1 MMLLAFNLASVTSVT
16 SVTSV
21 SANAGTRRSISTND
35 GHGRGRG
42 HDRGHDAHLDA
53 HLDVDIDEDGRVHN
67 MVHESTSKSPL
78 AKLRR
83 VLFHHQI
90 QNHMHGNMNGNG
102 NMNVNVNG
110 NGSANKAGNGN
121 RRYKHNHGQHSIM
134 STCRTRIMFALPTPE
149 QLFDIMFASSSFDHQ
164 RHHGTQHPTSSSTSP
179 STSTSTSRSANSN
192 SKGSVLQSKS
202 KSQLQFNHDSVGMTK
217 PPPMDVFM
225 SSLSSDTSSSLSS
238 SSTTT
243 STTKNT
249 CTMNIPS
256 TTIGNN
262 DTPTDADIVIDLD
275 HDHDH
280 DHDHTSTDSI
290 DHTTLRVWWPSTST
304 SITSTR
310 TCMDTDADAADKTTS
325 TWRVK
330 RYTRRVGV
338 GRHCYNLV
346 RDAALDWEFQSTSA
360 SGSASSSTGNG
371 NVDVDGDRMGHMNT
385 GSMYRREATQM
396 DAIRNVNTRYR
407 SGDGNP
413 IILER
418 GTGTLSDTAFTDT
431 DRLSDT
437 DQGDPVP
444 MPMPVTGII
453 RATPSRTTS
462 SSTQYQSQYQYQSS
476 PITENTNPD
485 ILQIWSGIGT
495 GPNYTATVNAHKKLA
510 TFTRFGFE
518 FKLPHIP
525 VPRPAFMNRLSLSL
539 LQFQLPSLPL
549 PLSLGSRLRS
559 LRLPS
564 IYLYAI
570 NPVAVVYD
578 VVDERGDFNANGN
591 ANVNTDNYG
600 HRGFARGR
608 GHGHAGCTYSSTAYA
623 TLQGHLL
630 SGEERVSVIL
640 RHGENHR
647 DGDGDG
653 SHSNSKPGHAHAQ
666 SQDQDQDGVVDV
678 EIISFSKAAPSLFGK
693 IVWPFIAKKQDEFFK
708 SEMDALERVA
718 KKSCCVP

>member
-1 MMLLAFNLASVTSVT
+1 MMLLAFNLASVTSLTSVT

-35 GHGRGRG
+35 AGRGRG

-90 QNHMHGNMNGNG
+90 QNHMHGNMNVNG
-102 NMNVNVNG
+102 NMNGNMNGNG

-164 RHHGTQHPTSSSTSP
+164 RHHGTQHPTSSSTS
-179 STSTSTSRSANSN
+179 RSANSNSN

-217 PPPMDVFM
+217 PPPMDMFM
-225 SSLSSDTSSSLSS
+225 SSLSSDTSSSLS
-238 SSTTT
+238 TTT
-243 STTKNT
+243 TTKNT

-262 DTPTDADIVIDLD
+262 DTPTDI
-275 HDHDH
+275 

-304 SITSTR
+304 STSITSTR
-310 TCMDTDADAADKTTS
+310 TCMDTDAADKTTS

-346 RDAALDWEFQSTSA
+346 RDAALDWEFQSTST
-360 SGSASSSTGNG
+360 SASASASACSSTGNG
-371 NVDVDGDRMGHMNT
+371 DVDVDRMGRMNT

-418 GTGTLSDTAFTDT
+418 GTGA
-431 DRLSDT
+431 LSDT
-437 DQGDPVP
+437 DQGDP

-462 SSTQYQSQYQYQSS
+462 SSTQYQSQYQSS

-525 VPRPAFMNRLSLSL
+525 VPRPAFLNRLSLSL

-591 ANVNTDNYG
+591 VNVNVNTDNYG
-600 HRGFARGR
+600 HRGFAR

-653 SHSNSKPGHAHAQ
+653 SPHSNSKPGHAQ
-666 SQDQDQDGVVDV
+666 SQDQDQDGFVDV

>member
-1 MMLLAFNLASVTSVT
+1 
-16 SVTSV
+16 
-21 SANAGTRRSISTND
+21 
-35 GHGRGRG
+35 
-42 HDRGHDAHLDA
+42 
-53 HLDVDIDEDGRVHN
+53 
-67 MVHESTSKSPL
+67 
-78 AKLRR
+78 
-83 VLFHHQI
+83 
-90 QNHMHGNMNGNG
+90 
-102 NMNVNVNG
+102 
-110 NGSANKAGNGN
+110 
-121 RRYKHNHGQHSIM
+121 
-134 STCRTRIMFALPTPE
+134 
-149 QLFDIMFASSSFDHQ
+149 
-164 RHHGTQHPTSSSTSP
+164 
-179 STSTSTSRSANSN
+179 
-192 SKGSVLQSKS
+192 
-202 KSQLQFNHDSVGMTK
+202 
-217 PPPMDVFM
+217 
-225 SSLSSDTSSSLSS
+225 
-238 SSTTT
+238 
-243 STTKNT
+243 
-249 CTMNIPS
+249 
-256 TTIGNN
+256 
-262 DTPTDADIVIDLD
+262 
-275 HDHDH
+275 
-280 DHDHTSTDSI
+280 
-290 DHTTLRVWWPSTST
+290 
-304 SITSTR
+304 
-310 TCMDTDADAADKTTS
+310 MDTDADAADKTTS

-371 NVDVDGDRMGHMNT
+371 DGDGDVDGDRMGRMGRMNT

-431 DRLSDT
+431 DT

-453 RATPSRTTS
+453 RATPSRTIS
-462 SSTQYQSQYQYQSS
+462 SSTQYQSQYQYQYQSS

-525 VPRPAFMNRLSLSL
+525 VPVPVPRPAFLNRLSLSL

-591 ANVNTDNYG
+591 VNVNVNTDNYG
-600 HRGFARGR
+600 HRGFAR

-653 SHSNSKPGHAHAQ
+653 SPHSNSKPGHAQ
-666 SQDQDQDGVVDV
+666 SQDQDQDGFVDV

>member
-1 MMLLAFNLASVTSVT
+1 MMLLAFNLASVT

-42 HDRGHDAHLDA
+42 RGHDA

-90 QNHMHGNMNGNG
+90 QNHMHGNMNGNVNG

-149 QLFDIMFASSSFDHQ
+149 QLFDIMFASSSFDHHH
-164 RHHGTQHPTSSSTSP
+164 HHGTQHPTSPSTSP
-179 STSTSTSRSANSN
+179 STSTSTSRSANSNSN

-243 STTKNT
+243 TTKNT

-256 TTIGNN
+256 TTIGNT
-262 DTPTDADIVIDLD
+262 DTPTDADIVID

-360 SGSASSSTGNG
+360 SASASASASSSTGNG
-371 NVDVDGDRMGHMNT
+371 DVDVDRMGRMNT

-444 MPMPVTGII
+444 MPMPMPVTGII
-453 RATPSRTTS
+453 RATPSRTIS

-518 FKLPHIP
+518 FKLP
-525 VPRPAFMNRLSLSL
+525 
-539 LQFQLPSLPL
+539 
-549 PLSLGSRLRS
+549 LSLGSRLRS

-591 ANVNTDNYG
+591 VNVNVNTDNYG
-600 HRGFARGR
+600 HRGFARG
-608 GHGHAGCTYSSTAYA
+608 HGHAGCTYPSTAYA

-640 RHGENHR
+640 RHGENYR

-653 SHSNSKPGHAHAQ
+653 SHSNSKPGHAQSHAHAQ
-666 SQDQDQDGVVDV
+666 SQDQDQDGFVDV

-693 IVWPFIAKKQDEFFK
+693 IVWPFVAKKQDEFFK